1 MSCGLLL
8 VQLGGWGRRRWGSEG
23 LPFKSGSLIVLIIG
37 GIVKVKSHFLSKAK
51 ILSPYPSTVALI
63 PDSKVSEC

>member
-8 VQLGGWGRRRWGSEG
+8 VQLGGRRRGRWGSEG
-23 LPFKSGSLIVLIIG
+23 LPFKSGNLIGLVIG
-37 GIVKVKSHFLSKAK
+37 EILKVMSHFLFKAK

-63 PDSKVSEC
+63 PDSKVSEH